1 MNVEI
6 IKEKY
11 DEPRLNTIEYNLFI
25 DGKKVGYLSIEHKNK
40 TYVVLVANVQRKY
53 RNRGFGKMLYLTA
66 LEDLGKL
73 TTLFHKASYYAQL
86 VWLSLIKKYFYR
98 TNYFKGTLTVYN
110 RRK

>member
-11 DEPRLNTIEYNLFI
+11 DGQHANTIEYNLFI

-40 TYVVLVANVQRKY
+40 TYIVLVANVQKKY
-53 RNRGFGKMLYLTA
+53 CNRGFGKMLYLTA

-73 TTLFHKASYYAQL
+73 TTHFHKASYYAQMI
-86 VWLSLIKKYFYR
+86 WLSLIKKYFYR
-98 TNYFKGTLTVYN
+98 TDYFSGTLTVYN
-110 RRK
+110 RYK